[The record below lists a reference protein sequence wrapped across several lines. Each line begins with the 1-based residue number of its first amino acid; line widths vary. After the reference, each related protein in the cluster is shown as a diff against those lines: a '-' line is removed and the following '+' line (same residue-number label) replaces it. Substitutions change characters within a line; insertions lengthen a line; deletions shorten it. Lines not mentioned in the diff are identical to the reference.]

1 MSDKALISRSP
12 KNIAIRSIKSLVGR
26 GNSNVV
32 QPNALW
38 EKASLFIE
46 IAFITG
52 LIAYAVGLLAKGLV
66 TPWYSS
72 SDEVVYAAEVI
83 KFLDLNFNQNFFDI
97 PGTPFMFLT
106 TILWAGWYGLLHI
119 AGQVDPAVGIKLF
132 TFQHLQDLYF
142 LMRLLVLVFYAS
154 SIVLTY
160 VCGKRLTNAIGGCIA
175 ALFLAFFFPYA
186 AYSSF
191 IRTESMGITLAL
203 TALYLTLDA
212 IAFGKIKYFFIA
224 GILSGVATA
233 ARFHFALATLPIII
247 PLYFLTRKQTD
258 NHSRKDTNSLIADEP
273 IYSITSDENIEARP
287 RWLAILLSLI
297 GSLFFVGGLITVLLS
312 LNIIQPSFL
321 THAMLVTADTKS
333 IGDLTKGLTLMRK
346 LWLLLAILSLAFF
359 IAFRTPKLRD
369 RAQSLLSPAIVLI
382 LTGFGVG
389 LVLGTPTF
397 LWRGSYLLRSVQ
409 FYGNWIDYDRQKL
422 SFPAQLID
430 VYSSYWKVITPTT
443 GIACLLIAGG
453 ILILIR
459 RDRYLYPI
467 LFGAILAFVSQPI
480 LLPTASYRVA
490 PWLPYLAIVQAY
502 PLAVA
507 YQAITRFNQ
516 RYLILQLLSFGTI
529 ILIGFSVVHDG
540 VKHQSNNIEQ
550 IGQSKIEAIENTT
563 DWLEKNTGSDEQI
576 FLSYFS
582 FNKAIFY
589 SWMEQQGAS
598 VPSKLKG
605 TRKYH
610 IWWGDRTTLQKQ
622 LGYMVITQADL
633 AVKADWDKKKSGE
646 GVDPFAEKEFIKV
659 ASFAGG
665 GFQFSIFRFD
675 FKQATKGN

>member
-12 KNIAIRSIKSLVGR
+12 KNIAIRLIKSFGSY

-52 LIAYAVGLLAKGLV
+52 LIIYTVNLLSKGLV
-66 TPWYSS
+66 TPWYGN

-119 AGQVDPAVGIKLF
+119 AGQVDTAVGIKLF

-142 LMRLLVLVFYAS
+142 LMRLLVLIFYAT
-154 SIVLTY
+154 SIALTCI
-160 VCGKRLTNAIGGCIA
+160 CGKRLTNAVGGCIA
-175 ALFLAFFFPYA
+175 ALFLAFFLPYA

-233 ARFHFALATLPIII
+233 ARFHFAFATLPIII

-258 NHSRKDTNSLIADEP
+258 RNSRKDANSLIDDEQ
-273 IYSITSDENIEARP
+273 IYPITSDKTIEARP
-287 RWLAILLSLI
+287 RWLATLLSLI
-297 GSLFFVGGLITVLLS
+297 ASLFFIGGIITVLVG
-312 LNIIQPSFL
+312 LNIIQPNFF
-321 THAMLVTADTKS
+321 THAMLVTAESQS
-333 IGDLTKGLTLMRK
+333 IGDLTKGLSLMRK
-346 LWLLLAILSLAFF
+346 LWYFLSILSIAFF
-359 IAFRTPKLRD
+359 IAFRIPKLRD
-369 RAQSLLSPAIVLI
+369 RAQSLLDPAIVLI
-382 LTGFGVG
+382 LSGFGVG

-397 LWRGSYLLRSVQ
+397 LWRGSYLLRSIQ

-422 SFPAQLID
+422 SFPAQLLD
-430 VYSSYWKVITPTT
+430 VYSSYWTVITPTI
-443 GIACLLIAGG
+443 GIACLLIAGS
-453 ILILIR
+453 ILILVR

-467 LFGAILAFVSQPI
+467 LFGAILSLVSQPV
-480 LLPTASYRVA
+480 LLPIQSYRVA

-507 YQAITRFNQ
+507 YQAVTRFNR
-516 RYLILQLLSFGTI
+516 RYLILQMLSFGAI

-540 VKHQSNNIEQ
+540 VKHQSNNIDQTVQPRLEVV
-550 IGQSKIEAIENTT
+550 ADVTN
-563 DWLEKNTGSDEQI
+563 WLEKNTGSSDVI

-582 FNKAIFY
+582 FNKQMFY
-589 SWMEQQGAS
+589 KWIEAQGAT
-598 VPSKLKG
+598 VPAQVKG
-605 TRKYH
+605 TRKYYP
-610 IWWGDRTTLQKQ
+610 WWGDRTTLQNQ
-622 LGYMVITQADL
+622 SGYLVSTQADL
-633 AVKADWDKKKSGE
+633 AVKADWDNKKPGE
-646 GVDPFAEKEFIKV
+646 GVDPLTEKAFTKV

-665 GFQFSIFRFD
+665 GFEFSIFRFD
-675 FKQATKGN
+675 FKQSAKEN